1 MIKKL
6 KTWTIG
12 SLSEQAS
19 KAAVYFMILTVCSPA
34 EVNQYSLYLLLLTMN
49 YLTQLGIQDRLFL
62 NFSSLLNKRA
72 YNFYFYTHLS
82 ILLKYQWLL
91 QSILL
96 IIFIQAYGLNILNAI
111 FAIISISLLQF
122 FNFTITRIRY
132 QNKILVAT
140 RKRIYLSFARLLL
153 IPLVVLNFD
162 VSFIILLEGII
173 CLPFINLRKLVTVRP
188 FRSGALSS
196 FYKFIKRNKLLMTI
210 LGLVTLGATLER
222 NLSLIFFEEN
232 FLIFMT
238 SLSIFTAPVVF
249 FVNQFISILGQEFRN
264 QKIVNRE
271 THFQYFGS
279 KEIYLYLMNIF
290 FISTFFIYL
299 IFEHTYGGDNQDVII
314 LIILCICSKLAEL
327 VKIASFYNLKNFSAV
342 IKIHL
347 ISTIS
352 VISWYF
358 IGSYN
363 DYYST
368 YEIVIMGFFIKFL
381 CVIFFEKIG
390 IVTFGLALISTFLIL
405 HLNPSSLLSD
415 FMGIFCCVVFT
426 LFNAALCLQSAKKN
440 RLYHIEN

>member
-62 NFSSLLNKRA
+62 NLPRLLNKRA

-188 FRSGALSS
+188 FRSGDLIS
-196 FYKFIKRNKLLMTI
+196 FYKFIKRNKLIMTI
-210 LGLVTLGATLER
+210 IGLVTLE
-222 NLSLIFFEEN
+222 
-232 FLIFMT
+232 
-238 SLSIFTAPVVF
+238 
-249 FVNQFISILGQEFRN
+249 Q
-264 QKIVNRE
+264 
-271 THFQYFGS
+271 
-279 KEIYLYLMNIF
+279 
-290 FISTFFIYL
+290 
-299 IFEHTYGGDNQDVII
+299 
-314 LIILCICSKLAEL
+314 
-327 VKIASFYNLKNFSAV
+327 
-342 IKIHL
+342 
-347 ISTIS
+347 
-352 VISWYF
+352 
-358 IGSYN
+358 
-363 DYYST
+363 
-368 YEIVIMGFFIKFL
+368 
-381 CVIFFEKIG
+381 
-390 IVTFGLALISTFLIL
+390 
-405 HLNPSSLLSD
+405 LLSE
-415 FMGIFCCVVFT
+415 I
-426 LFNAALCLQSAKKN
+426 
-440 RLYHIEN
+440 